1 MRIAFQIVILLL
13 VGGLATSAWAQGG
26 QRQGQPRKEKKEK
39 EDEEPTGPTT
49 VAIGERAPELAAAG
63 WINYSGTP
71 KLERFRGRVVV
82 LFFFRTD
89 DASAELIPAVSD
101 AYKTFTRLGVV
112 IIGLTPQKKEQVDS
126 LVKAKE
132 LKFIV
137 GYGVDT
143 VTRYEVSSF
152 PKVYLLDTAGLLV
165 QRFHPGDD
173 LEGRLRA
180 QLRKTPPAGADAA
193 GLERRLEQAKT
204 ALKEAEYGRA
214 YTLALDVSK
223 LAEKDSGPAKAAVE
237 LTKKIEDAA
246 RKWLEEAKAAVKAAA
261 APNAKDADSKYDR
274 ACELLAQLSV
284 RFAGADLGRQADD
297 EVARLMGDARLKPK
311 LRSAINNAKAQLILD
326 QAAQEEASS
335 RYLEA
340 FRLYRSVTEEFGET
354 DAAKQADTALDR
366 LRSDPKLQ
374 DSIKNIRM
382 EEEAERWLDLGDRFT
397 KLEMYGQAREYYER
411 IVERHGDTRA
421 APKAKER
428 LAKLPEEKPEEA
440 TPPAEEEG
448 GEGSASEGD

>member
-152 PKVYLLDTAGLLV
+152 PKV
-165 QRFHPGDD
+165 
-173 LEGRLRA
+173 
-180 QLRKTPPAGADAA
+180 
-193 GLERRLEQAKT
+193 
-204 ALKEAEYGRA
+204 
-214 YTLALDVSK
+214 
-223 LAEKDSGPAKAAVE
+223 
-237 LTKKIEDAA
+237 
-246 RKWLEEAKAAVKAAA
+246 
-261 APNAKDADSKYDR
+261 
-274 ACELLAQLSV
+274 
-284 RFAGADLGRQADD
+284 
-297 EVARLMGDARLKPK
+297 
-311 LRSAINNAKAQLILD
+311 
-326 QAAQEEASS
+326 
-335 RYLEA
+335 
-340 FRLYRSVTEEFGET
+340 
-354 DAAKQADTALDR
+354 
-366 LRSDPKLQ
+366 
-374 DSIKNIRM
+374 
-382 EEEAERWLDLGDRFT
+382 
-397 KLEMYGQAREYYER
+397 
-411 IVERHGDTRA
+411 
-421 APKAKER
+421 
-428 LAKLPEEKPEEA
+428 
-440 TPPAEEEG
+440 
-448 GEGSASEGD
+448 